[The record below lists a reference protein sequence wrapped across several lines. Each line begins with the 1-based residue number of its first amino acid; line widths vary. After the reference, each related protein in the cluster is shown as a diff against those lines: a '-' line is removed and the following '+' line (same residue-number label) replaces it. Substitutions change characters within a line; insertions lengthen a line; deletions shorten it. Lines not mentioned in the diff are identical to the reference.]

1 MQELSSDFSN
11 WRFDF
16 SRLTLAQ
23 RQIGPGISQITD
35 GEIMQ
40 AFRACRQLF
49 NSLDYPMRDNRY
61 FLIGFTDKYRFL
73 LVDLSV
79 GDDVLIIHDIALAD
93 ESQVQELYCGRP
105 AS

>member
-1 MQELSSDFSN
+1 MDNLTPD
-11 WRFDF
+11 WHFDF
-16 SRLTLAQ
+16 SHLTLSQ

-35 GEIMQ
+35 GEIIQ
-40 AFRACRQLF
+40 AFRASRQLF
-49 NSLDYPMRDNRY
+49 NSPDYPVRDNRY
-61 FLIGFTDKYRFL
+61 FLIGFTGKYRFV

-79 GDDVLIIHDIALAD
+79 GDDALIIRDVTLAD